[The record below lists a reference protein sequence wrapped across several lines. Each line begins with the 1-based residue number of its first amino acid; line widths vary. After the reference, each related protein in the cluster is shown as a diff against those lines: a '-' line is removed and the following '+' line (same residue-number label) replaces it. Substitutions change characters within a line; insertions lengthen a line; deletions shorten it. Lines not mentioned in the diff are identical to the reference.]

1 MLELEDV
8 ERAIRLV
15 PMAALIAW
23 RDDCV
28 IEVRL
33 AKGEEWTEGANAVHV
48 WINEEVDLRE
58 RVNLFKRL
66 TSTVRVNSN

>member
-1 MLELEDV
+1 LELEDV

-33 AKGEEWTEGANAVHV
+33 AKSEEWTEGANAVHV

-58 RVNLFKRL
+58 QVSLLMRL
-66 TSTVRVNSN
+66 TRTVEATPN